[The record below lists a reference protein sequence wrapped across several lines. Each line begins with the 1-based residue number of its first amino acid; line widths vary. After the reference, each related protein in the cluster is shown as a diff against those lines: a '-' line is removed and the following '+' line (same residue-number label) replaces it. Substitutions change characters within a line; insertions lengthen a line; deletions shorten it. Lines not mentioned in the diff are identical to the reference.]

1 MTLHP
6 NLPNDQLQQVLQFVN
21 DAKALIIKVEDI
33 DSELELTILTRLNN
47 WFVFF
52 NEHYAK
58 SLCIYPDTVFA
69 LVDAAKKNQLFRS
82 QTTHEFEL
90 SLSFYKLLFN
100 SKTFLKL
107 DGINDAAFLLNI
119 SLVFG
124 KYPGMLQS
132 SIPKSV
138 SILNKVI
145 NTVSLNLFFERLY
158 VKYENPTIF
167 SRNINLLSAFEIEAL
182 MFLIQGNNLSKFE
195 KSPYP
200 LSKKESYILLNDL
213 PEDIVFNDNLFKR
226 AIICSKLLLV
236 QNANKKYLNTFLSS
250 SKTFEHRLTTFY
262 DDILFWK
269 TAFKLVCEI
278 NKGNYYLGTQEI
290 VDYFEFKKYF
300 DDKEYSLKGRTAN
313 SINIAIQQ
321 WHDAAAY
328 AKNLE
333 LLNLEWI
340 GNHKQIFK
348 LKEGEQSFLFKE
360 ITNGK
365 ELFAESNALKHCVFS
380 YIDSCSSGHT
390 SIWSMQK
397 EIETIYQPYITIEVV
412 KNKVRQIAGF
422 RNREITKSEYT
433 IIKKWSVEFEFE
445 LEYVFLE

>member
-1 MTLHP
+1 MKLHP
-6 NLPNDQLQQVLQFVN
+6 YLSNDQLQEVLQYVN
-21 DAKALIIKVEDI
+21 DKDALFRKLENI
-33 DSELELTILTRLNN
+33 DSQLELTLLTRLNK
-47 WFVFF
+47 WFQFF
-52 NEHYAK
+52 NEQYSK
-58 SLCIYPDTVFA
+58 SICIYSNTIFA
-69 LVDAAKKNQLFRS
+69 LVDAAKKNQLFKT
-82 QTTHEFEL
+82 QTAHEFEL
-90 SLSFYKLLFN
+90 SISFYKIVFS

-107 DGINDAAFLLNI
+107 EDIQDATLLLNI
-119 SLVFG
+119 SLIFG
-124 KYPGMLQS
+124 KYPGMLQNS
-132 SIPKSV
+132 IIKSIP
-138 SILNKVI
+138 ILNKGITEARLKV
-145 NTVSLNLFFERLY
+145 FFERLF

-167 SRNINLLSAFEIEAL
+167 TRNINLLSEIEIEAMMIL
-182 MFLIQGNNLSKFE
+182 FQGNNLGKFE

-200 LSKKESYILLNDL
+200 ISKKESYLLLNEL
-213 PEDIVFNDNLFKR
+213 PNDISFKDNILKR

-433 IIKKWSVEFEFE
+433 TIKKWSVEFEFE